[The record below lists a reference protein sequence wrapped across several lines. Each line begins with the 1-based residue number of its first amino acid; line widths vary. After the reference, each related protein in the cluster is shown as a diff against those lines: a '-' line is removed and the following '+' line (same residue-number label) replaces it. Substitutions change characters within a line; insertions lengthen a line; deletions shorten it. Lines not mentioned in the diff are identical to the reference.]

1 MIVRR
6 FRMAQPFVYV
16 NPDPLDANR
25 LGDRLTDTTQ
35 IVRQRAV
42 GTRAGIS

>member
-6 FRMAQPFVYV
+6 FRMALPFVYV
-16 NPDPLDANR
+16 NPNRLDANR
-25 LGDRLTDTTQ
+25 LGERLTGTTQ

-42 GTRAGIS
+42 RTRAGIS